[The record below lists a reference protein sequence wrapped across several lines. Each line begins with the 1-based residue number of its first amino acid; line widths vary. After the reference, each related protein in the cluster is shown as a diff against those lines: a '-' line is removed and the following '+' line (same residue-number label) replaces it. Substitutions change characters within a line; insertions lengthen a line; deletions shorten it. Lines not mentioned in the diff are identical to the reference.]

1 MAATNLTPGAEDE
14 SGTVSVGALNRPSP
28 QLSPPTTKGRL
39 KKSAKVGLI
48 VIAVVSLLE
57 IVAFS
62 GTYLLYSR
70 HYVTTDNAQVDGD
83 QIHIIAPTSGTVTD
97 WSISGGSAVRKNQVV
112 GRIQY
117 VGSGTQSKRTVR
129 SPGTGT
135 IAINTEVEGQY
146 ITAGTTLAT
155 AYDPNSIYITAR
167 VEENDISDVHPGQQV
182 NISVDAYPDTPV
194 LGIVTQIRGAAA
206 GEFSPWPSPDIDPT
220 NPQKV
225 DQYVPVKISI
235 TNSGE
240 AGLVP
245 GMSVV
250 ARIRR

>member
-14 SGTVSVGALNRPSP
+14 SGTGTVGTLNRPSLQP
-28 QLSPPTTKGRL
+28 GPPITKKRL
-39 KKSAKVGLI
+39 KKPAKAALI

-57 IVAFS
+57 ILAFS

-83 QIHIIAPTSGTVTD
+83 QIHIIAPTTGTVTD
-97 WSISGGSAVRKNQVV
+97 WSIRGGSTVRKNQIV
-112 GRIQY
+112 GRIQH
-117 VGSGTQSKRTVR
+117 VGSGAQPKRTVR

-135 IAINTEVEGQY
+135 IAISTEVEGQY

-167 VEENDISDVHPGQQV
+167 VEEKDIGDVHPGQQV

-194 LGIVTQIRGAAA
+194 LGIVTQIQAAA
-206 GEFSPWPSPDIDPT
+206 ASEFSPWPSPDVDPT

-225 DQYVPVKISI
+225 DQYIPVKISI
-235 TNSGE
+235 INSNE
-240 AGLVP
+240 ARLLP
-245 GMSVV
+245 GMSVD
-250 ARIRR
+250 ARVRR